1 MPLLDYL
8 AAKNEITYQ
17 VLENCGLAN
26 RVGVPARPEGHAVDV
41 SNGAKVKWE
50 RIQDVLHFQAET
62 IRQLENT
69 RDAAREQGASQEAER
84 ATLDITNIRSKLSK
98 KDQDIYDDGKESAYF
113 QDIYD
118 VFLASALRPLPLLAP
133 TEIDRIQRIFDKV
146 SGSSHDSSIDEQ
158 EMKSALKAVSVLAA
172 DIADKVA
179 RQARLV
185 RSRLHLLHE

>member
-8 AAKNEITYQ
+8 AAKEEITYQ

-98 KDQDIYDDGKESAYF
+98 KDQDIYD
-113 QDIYD
+113 